1 MKLELNEI
9 SFLKFFNINK
19 IDIKNKSFLCAV
31 SGGVDSMVL
40 NDLLKKS
47 KLNFSVAS
55 CNYKLRKESDQEIE
69 MIRSIC
75 KKNNIKFYSKIIKSP
90 TKNNGNSFQMIAR
103 EKRYKWFNELMSDN
117 KYDYLLT
124 SHHADDNVETI
135 LLNLTRTTGLRGF
148 IGIPESKNKI
158 LRPLISFGKDE
169 ILSYA
174 KNNRLDW
181 SEDSSNLSEIYFRNK
196 IRRNVIPILKE
207 INPSLNNSISS
218 SLKRLRLVDKL
229 LEINL
234 SDFERDFVS
243 YEDEFIVI
251 DNSFFNNSSQKMIL
265 FYEFLNKYGFS
276 FSQIE
281 KFIPLLKET
290 NKKLIS
296 ATHELISDRNTLIIK
311 PYNYNFKLNIITNKV
326 RDVDIDNYT
335 IKSHIYKKGKLF
347 ISKSKENAQLDYDK
361 IKFPITYRNY
371 KLGDSF
377 YPLGMNKKKKVSSY
391 ISDVKMSY
399 ISKFRQIVIEDSNNQ
414 IIWLVGQQIN
424 DRFKINSNTKN
435 ILNFEII

>member
-1 MKLELNEI
+1 MKSELNEI

-40 NDLLKKS
+40 NDLLNKS

-55 CNYKLRKESDQEIE
+55 CNYKIRKESDQEIE
-69 MIRSIC
+69 MIKSIC
-75 KKNNIKFYSKIIKSP
+75 KRNNIKFYSKVIKSQ
-90 TKNNGNSFQMIAR
+90 TENNGNSFQMIAR
-103 EKRYKWFNELMSDN
+103 EKRYMWFNELMSDN
-117 KYDYLLT
+117 NYDYLLT
-124 SHHADDNVETI
+124 AHHADDNVETI

-158 LRPLISFGKDE
+158 LRPLINFGKDD

-181 SEDSSNLSEIYFRNK
+181 SEDSSNSSDIYFRNK

-207 INPSLNNSISS
+207 INPSLKNSISS
-218 SLKRLRLVDKL
+218 SIKRLRLVDQHL
-229 LEINL
+229 RSSL
-234 SDFERDFVS
+234 SDFERNYVS
-243 YEDEFIVI
+243 YENEFVII
-251 DNSFFNNSSQKMIL
+251 DNSFINNIGNKMIL

-296 ATHELISDRNTLIIK
+296 ESHELITDRNNLIIK
-311 PYNYNFKLNIITNKV
+311 PDSYNFKLNIKINKV
-326 RDVDIDNYT
+326 GDIDVGNYI
-335 IKSHIYKKGKLF
+335 IKSFIYKKGEVL
-347 ISKSKENAQLDYDK
+347 ISKNKENAQLDYDK

-391 ISDVKMSY
+391 ISDVKLSY

>member
-40 NDLLKKS
+40 NDLLNKS

-75 KKNNIKFYSKIIKSP
+75 KKNNTKFYSKIIKSP

-103 EKRYKWFNELMSDN
+103 EERYKWFNELMSDN
-117 KYDYLLT
+117 EYDYLLT
-124 SHHADDNVETI
+124 AHHSDDNVETI

-181 SEDSSNLSEIYFRNK
+181 SEDSSNSSEIYFRNK

-251 DNSFFNNSSQKMIL
+251 DNSFFNNRSQKMIL

-281 KFIPLLKET
+281 KFIPLIKET

-296 ATHELISDRNTLIIK
+296 ATHELISDRNALIIK

-326 RDVDIDNYT
+326 RDVDVDNYT
-335 IKSHIYKKGKLF
+335 IKSHIYKKRKLF

-377 YPLGMNKKKKVSSY
+377 YPLGMKKKKKVSSY
-391 ISDVKMSY
+391 ISDIKMSY
-399 ISKFRQIVIEDSNNQ
+399 LSKIKQIVIEDSNNQ
-414 IIWLVGQQIN
+414 IIWLVGQQIS
-424 DRFKINSNTKN
+424 DRFKVNSRTKN

>member
-1 MKLELNEI
+1 MKSELNEI

-40 NDLLKKS
+40 TDLLNKS

-55 CNYKLRKESDQEIE
+55 CNYKIRKESDQEIE
-69 MIRSIC
+69 MIKSIC
-75 KKNNIKFYSKIIKSP
+75 KRNNIKFYSKVIKSQ
-90 TKNNGNSFQMIAR
+90 TENNGNSFQMIAR

-117 KYDYLLT
+117 NYDYLLT
-124 SHHADDNVETI
+124 AHHADDNVETI

-158 LRPLISFGKDE
+158 LRPLINFGKDD

-174 KNNRLDW
+174 KNNKLDW
-181 SEDSSNLSEIYFRNK
+181 SEDSSNSSDIYFRNK

-207 INPSLNNSISS
+207 INPSLKNSISS
-218 SLKRLRLVDKL
+218 SIKRLRLVDQL
-229 LEINL
+229 LRSSL
-234 SDFERDFVS
+234 SDFERNYVS
-243 YEDEFIVI
+243 YENEFVII
-251 DNSFFNNSSQKMIL
+251 DNSFINNIGNKMIL

-296 ATHELISDRNTLIIK
+296 ESHELITDRNTLIIK
-311 PYNYNFKLNIITNKV
+311 PDSYNFKLNIKINKV
-326 RDVDIDNYT
+326 GDIDVGNYI
-335 IKSHIYKKGKLF
+335 IKSFIYKKGEVL
-347 ISKSKENAQLDYDK
+347 ISKNKENAQLDYDK

>member
-9 SFLKFFNINK
+9 LFLKFFNINK

-40 NDLLKKS
+40 NDLLNKS

-124 SHHADDNVETI
+124 AHHADDNVETI

>member
-9 SFLKFFNINK
+9 LFLKFFNINK

-40 NDLLKKS
+40 NDLLNKS

-124 SHHADDNVETI
+124 AHHADDNVETI

-435 ILNFEII
+435 IINCEII

>member
-1 MKLELNEI
+1 
-9 SFLKFFNINK
+9 
-19 IDIKNKSFLCAV
+19 
-31 SGGVDSMVL
+31 
-40 NDLLKKS
+40 
-47 KLNFSVAS
+47 
-55 CNYKLRKESDQEIE
+55 
-69 MIRSIC
+69 
-75 KKNNIKFYSKIIKSP
+75 
-90 TKNNGNSFQMIAR
+90 
-103 EKRYKWFNELMSDN
+103 
-117 KYDYLLT
+117 
-124 SHHADDNVETI
+124 
-135 LLNLTRTTGLRGF
+135 
-148 IGIPESKNKI
+148 
-158 LRPLISFGKDE
+158 
-169 ILSYA
+169 
-174 KNNRLDW
+174 
-181 SEDSSNLSEIYFRNK
+181 
-196 IRRNVIPILKE
+196 
-207 INPSLNNSISS
+207 
-218 SLKRLRLVDKL
+218 
-229 LEINL
+229 
-234 SDFERDFVS
+234 
-243 YEDEFIVI
+243 
-251 DNSFFNNSSQKMIL
+251 MIL

-435 ILNFEII
+435 IINFEII

>member
-124 SHHADDNVETI
+124 AHHADDNVETI

-399 ISKFRQIVIEDSNNQ
+399 ISKFRQIVIEDSNKQ

>member
-40 NDLLKKS
+40 NDLLNKS

-124 SHHADDNVETI
+124 AHHADDNVETI

-435 ILNFEII
+435 IINFEII

>member
-1 MKLELNEI
+1 MKSELNEI

-19 IDIKNKSFLCAV
+19 IDIKKKSFLCAV

-40 NDLLKKS
+40 NDLLNKS

-55 CNYKLRKESDQEIE
+55 CNYKIRKESDQEIE
-69 MIRSIC
+69 MIKSIC
-75 KKNNIKFYSKIIKSP
+75 KRNNIRFYSKVIKSQ
-90 TKNNGNSFQMIAR
+90 TENNGNSFQMIAR

-117 KYDYLLT
+117 NYDYLLT
-124 SHHADDNVETI
+124 AHHADDNVETI

-158 LRPLISFGKDE
+158 LRPLINFGKDD

-181 SEDSSNLSEIYFRNK
+181 SEDSSNSSDIYIRNK

-207 INPSLNNSISS
+207 INPSLKNSISS
-218 SLKRLRLVDKL
+218 SIKRLRLVDQFL
-229 LEINL
+229 RSSL
-234 SDFERDFVS
+234 SDFERNYVS
-243 YEDEFIVI
+243 YENEFVII
-251 DNSFFNNSSQKMIL
+251 DNSFINNIGNKMIL

-296 ATHELISDRNTLIIK
+296 ESHELITDRNTLIIK
-311 PYNYNFKLNIITNKV
+311 PDSYNFKLNIKINKV
-326 RDVDIDNYT
+326 GDIDVGNYL
-335 IKSHIYKKGKLF
+335 IKSFIYKKGEVL
-347 ISKSKENAQLDYDK
+347 ISKNKENAQLDYDK

-391 ISDVKMSY
+391 ISDIKMNY

>member
-1 MKLELNEI
+1 MKSELNEI

-19 IDIKNKSFLCAV
+19 IDIKKKSFLCAV

-40 NDLLKKS
+40 NDLLNKS

-55 CNYKLRKESDQEIE
+55 CNYKIRKESDQEIE
-69 MIRSIC
+69 MIKSIC
-75 KKNNIKFYSKIIKSP
+75 KRNNIKFYSKVIKSQ
-90 TKNNGNSFQMIAR
+90 TENNGNSFQMIAR

-117 KYDYLLT
+117 NYDYLLT
-124 SHHADDNVETI
+124 AHHADDNVETI

-158 LRPLISFGKDE
+158 LRPLINFGKDD

-181 SEDSSNLSEIYFRNK
+181 SEDSSNSSDIYFRNK

-207 INPSLNNSISS
+207 INPSLKNSISS
-218 SLKRLRLVDKL
+218 SIKRLRLVDQFL
-229 LEINL
+229 RSSL
-234 SDFERDFVS
+234 SDFERNYVS
-243 YEDEFIVI
+243 YENEFVII
-251 DNSFFNNSSQKMIL
+251 DNSFINNIGNKMIL

-296 ATHELISDRNTLIIK
+296 ESHELITDRNTLIIK
-311 PYNYNFKLNIITNKV
+311 PDSYNFKLNIKINKV
-326 RDVDIDNYT
+326 GDIDVGNYI
-335 IKSHIYKKGKLF
+335 IKSFIYKKGEVL
-347 ISKSKENAQLDYDK
+347 ISKNKENAQLDYDK

-391 ISDVKMSY
+391 ISDVKLSY

>member
-1 MKLELNEI
+1 MKSELNEI

-40 NDLLKKS
+40 NDLLNKS

-55 CNYKLRKESDQEIE
+55 CNYKIRKESDQEIE
-69 MIRSIC
+69 MIKSIC
-75 KKNNIKFYSKIIKSP
+75 KRNNIKFYSKVIKSQ
-90 TKNNGNSFQMIAR
+90 TENNGNSFQMIAR

-117 KYDYLLT
+117 NYDYLLT
-124 SHHADDNVETI
+124 AHHADDNVETI

-158 LRPLISFGKDE
+158 LRPLINFGKDD

-174 KNNRLDW
+174 KNNKLDW
-181 SEDSSNLSEIYFRNK
+181 SEDSSNSSDIYFRNK

-207 INPSLNNSISS
+207 INPSLKNSISS
-218 SLKRLRLVDKL
+218 SIKRLRLVDQL
-229 LEINL
+229 LRSSL
-234 SDFERDFVS
+234 SDFERNYVS
-243 YEDEFIVI
+243 YENEFVII
-251 DNSFFNNSSQKMIL
+251 DNSFINNIGNKMIL

-296 ATHELISDRNTLIIK
+296 ESHELITDRNTLIIK
-311 PYNYNFKLNIITNKV
+311 PDSYNFKLNIKINKV
-326 RDVDIDNYT
+326 GDIDVGNYI
-335 IKSHIYKKGKLF
+335 IKSFIYKKGEVL
-347 ISKSKENAQLDYDK
+347 ISKNKENAQLDYDK

-435 ILNFEII
+435 ILNF

>member
-9 SFLKFFNINK
+9 LFLKFFNINK

-124 SHHADDNVETI
+124 AHHADDNVETI

-158 LRPLISFGKDE
+158 LRPLISFSKDE

-399 ISKFRQIVIEDSNNQ
+399 ISKFRQIVIEDSNKQ

-435 ILNFEII
+435 IINFEII

>member
-1 MKLELNEI
+1 
-9 SFLKFFNINK
+9 
-19 IDIKNKSFLCAV
+19 
-31 SGGVDSMVL
+31 MVL
-40 NDLLKKS
+40 NDLLNKS

-124 SHHADDNVETI
+124 AHHADDNVETI

>member
-9 SFLKFFNINK
+9 LFLKFFNINK

-40 NDLLKKS
+40 NDLLNKS

-124 SHHADDNVETI
+124 AHHADDNVETI

-181 SEDSSNLSEIYFRNK
+181 SEDSSNSNEIYFRNK

-218 SLKRLRLVDKL
+218 SLKRLRLVGQL
-229 LEINL
+229 LESSL

-435 ILNFEII
+435 IINFEII

>member
-1 MKLELNEI
+1 MKSELNEI

-19 IDIKNKSFLCAV
+19 IDIKKKSFLCAV

-40 NDLLKKS
+40 NDLLNKS

-55 CNYKLRKESDQEIE
+55 CNYKIRKESDQEIE
-69 MIRSIC
+69 MIKSIC
-75 KKNNIKFYSKIIKSP
+75 KRNNIRFYSKVIKSQ
-90 TKNNGNSFQMIAR
+90 TENNGNSFQMIAR

-117 KYDYLLT
+117 NYDYLLT
-124 SHHADDNVETI
+124 AHHADDNVETI

-158 LRPLISFGKDE
+158 LRPLINFGKDD

-181 SEDSSNLSEIYFRNK
+181 SEDSSNSSDIYFRNK

-207 INPSLNNSISS
+207 INPSLKNSISS
-218 SLKRLRLVDKL
+218 SIKRLRLVDQFL
-229 LEINL
+229 RSSL
-234 SDFERDFVS
+234 SDFERNYVS
-243 YEDEFIVI
+243 YENEFVII
-251 DNSFFNNSSQKMIL
+251 DNSFINNIGNKMIL

-296 ATHELISDRNTLIIK
+296 ESHELITDRNTLIIK
-311 PYNYNFKLNIITNKV
+311 PDSYNFKLNIKINKV
-326 RDVDIDNYT
+326 GDIDVGNYI
-335 IKSHIYKKGKLF
+335 IKSFIYKKGEVL
-347 ISKSKENAQLDYDK
+347 ISKNKENAQLDYDK

>member
-9 SFLKFFNINK
+9 LFLKFFNINK

-40 NDLLKKS
+40 NDLLNKS

-124 SHHADDNVETI
+124 AHHADDNVETI

-181 SEDSSNLSEIYFRNK
+181 SEDSSNSNEIYFRNK

-435 ILNFEII
+435 IINFEII

>member
-40 NDLLKKS
+40 NDLLNKS

-124 SHHADDNVETI
+124 AHHADDNVETI

>member
-1 MKLELNEI
+1 MKSELNEI

-40 NDLLKKS
+40 NDLLNKS

-55 CNYKLRKESDQEIE
+55 CNYKIRKESDQEIE
-69 MIRSIC
+69 MIKSIC
-75 KKNNIKFYSKIIKSP
+75 KRNNIKFYSKVIKSQ
-90 TKNNGNSFQMIAR
+90 TENNGNSFQMIAR
-103 EKRYKWFNELMSDN
+103 EKRYMWFNELMSDN
-117 KYDYLLT
+117 NYDYLLT
-124 SHHADDNVETI
+124 AHHADDNVETI

-158 LRPLISFGKDE
+158 LRPLINFGKDD

-181 SEDSSNLSEIYFRNK
+181 SEDSSNSSDIYFRNK

-207 INPSLNNSISS
+207 INPSLKNSISS
-218 SLKRLRLVDKL
+218 SIKRLRLVDQHL
-229 LEINL
+229 RSSL
-234 SDFERDFVS
+234 SDFERNYVS
-243 YEDEFIVI
+243 YENEFVII
-251 DNSFFNNSSQKMIL
+251 DNSFINNIGNKMIL

-296 ATHELISDRNTLIIK
+296 ESHELITDRNNLIIK
-311 PYNYNFKLNIITNKV
+311 PDSYNFKLNIKINKV
-326 RDVDIDNYT
+326 GDIDVGNYI
-335 IKSHIYKKGKLF
+335 IKSFIYKKGEVL
-347 ISKSKENAQLDYDK
+347 ISKNKENAQLDYDK

>member
-40 NDLLKKS
+40 NDLLNKNKF
-47 KLNFSVAS
+47 NFSVAS
-55 CNYKLRKESDQEIE
+55 CNYKVRKESDQEIE

-75 KKNNIKFYSKIIKSP
+75 KKNNTKFYSKTIKSP
-90 TKNNGNSFQMIAR
+90 TKNKGKSFQMIAR
-103 EKRYKWFNELMSDN
+103 ERRYKWFNELMSDN
-117 KYDYLLT
+117 NYDYLLT
-124 SHHADDNVETI
+124 AHHSDDNVETI

>member
-1 MKLELNEI
+1 MKSELNEI

-40 NDLLKKS
+40 NDLLNKS

-55 CNYKLRKESDQEIE
+55 CNYKIRKESDQEIE
-69 MIRSIC
+69 MIKSIC
-75 KKNNIKFYSKIIKSP
+75 KRNNIKFYSKVIKSQ
-90 TKNNGNSFQMIAR
+90 TENNGNSFQMIAR
-103 EKRYKWFNELMSDN
+103 EKRYMWFNELMSDN
-117 KYDYLLT
+117 NYDYLLT
-124 SHHADDNVETI
+124 AHHADDNVETI

-158 LRPLISFGKDE
+158 LRPLINFGKDD

-181 SEDSSNLSEIYFRNK
+181 SEDSSNSSDIYFRNK

-207 INPSLNNSISS
+207 INPSLKNSISS
-218 SLKRLRLVDKL
+218 SIKRLRLVDQFL
-229 LEINL
+229 RSSL
-234 SDFERDFVS
+234 SDFERNYVS
-243 YEDEFIVI
+243 YENEFVII
-251 DNSFFNNSSQKMIL
+251 DNSFINNIGNKMIL

-296 ATHELISDRNTLIIK
+296 ESHELITDRNNLIIK
-311 PYNYNFKLNIITNKV
+311 PDSYNFKLNIKINKV
-326 RDVDIDNYT
+326 GDIDVGNYI
-335 IKSHIYKKGKLF
+335 IKSFIYKKGEVL
-347 ISKSKENAQLDYDK
+347 ISKNKENAQLDYDK

-391 ISDVKMSY
+391 ISDVKLSY

>member
-1 MKLELNEI
+1 MKSELNEI

-19 IDIKNKSFLCAV
+19 IDIKKKSFLCAV

-40 NDLLKKS
+40 NDLLNKS

-55 CNYKLRKESDQEIE
+55 CNYKIRKESDQEIE
-69 MIRSIC
+69 MIKSIC
-75 KKNNIKFYSKIIKSP
+75 KRNNIKFYSKVIKSQ
-90 TKNNGNSFQMIAR
+90 TENNGNSFQMIAR

-117 KYDYLLT
+117 NYDYLLT
-124 SHHADDNVETI
+124 AHHADDNVETI

-158 LRPLISFGKDE
+158 LRPLINFGKDD

-181 SEDSSNLSEIYFRNK
+181 SEDSSNSSDIYIRNK

-207 INPSLNNSISS
+207 INPSLKNSISS
-218 SLKRLRLVDKL
+218 SIKRLRLVDQFL
-229 LEINL
+229 RSSL
-234 SDFERDFVS
+234 SDFERNYVS
-243 YEDEFIVI
+243 YENEFVII
-251 DNSFFNNSSQKMIL
+251 DNSFINNIGNKMIL

-296 ATHELISDRNTLIIK
+296 ESHELITDRNTLIIK
-311 PYNYNFKLNIITNKV
+311 PDSYNFKLNIKINKV
-326 RDVDIDNYT
+326 GDIDVGNYI
-335 IKSHIYKKGKLF
+335 IKSFIYKKGEVL
-347 ISKSKENAQLDYDK
+347 ISKNKENAQLDYDK

>member
-124 SHHADDNVETI
+124 AHHADDNVETI

>member
-9 SFLKFFNINK
+9 LFLKFFNINK

-124 SHHADDNVETI
+124 AHHADDNVETI

>member
-1 MKLELNEI
+1 MKLKLNEI
-9 SFLKFFNINK
+9 SFLKFFNIKK

-40 NDLLKKS
+40 NDLMIKS
-47 KLNFSVAS
+47 KLSFSVAS
-55 CNYKLRKESDQEIE
+55 CNYKIRKESDQEIE
-69 MIRSIC
+69 MIKSIC
-75 KKNNIKFYSKIIKSP
+75 EKNNIKFYSKVIKSH
-90 TKNNGNSFQMIAR
+90 TENNGNSFQMVAR
-103 EKRYKWFNELMSDN
+103 EGRYKWFNNLMSDN
-117 KYDYLLT
+117 GYDYLIT
-124 SHHADDNVETI
+124 AHHADDNVETI
-135 LLNLTRTTGLRGF
+135 LINLTRTTGLRGF

-181 SEDSSNLSEIYFRNK
+181 SEDSSNSNEIYFRNK

-218 SLKRLRLVDKL
+218 SLKRLRLVSQL
-229 LEINL
+229 LESSL
-234 SDFERDFVS
+234 SDFEKNYVS
-243 YEDEFIVI
+243 YENEFIVI
-251 DNSFFNNSSQKMIL
+251 NNSFSGNINNKMIL

-296 ATHELISDRNTLIIK
+296 ETHELITDRNSLIIK
-311 PYNYNFKLNIITNKV
+311 PKSYNFKLNIRTNKV
-326 RDVDIDNYT
+326 EDIDVGKYK
-335 IKSHIYKKGKLF
+335 IKSLIYKKGEVS
-347 ISKSKENAQLDYDK
+347 ISKNKENAQLDYDK
-361 IKFPITYRNY
+361 IKFPLTYRNY

-377 YPLGMNKKKKVSSY
+377 YPLGMKKKKKVSSY
-391 ISDVKMSY
+391 ISDEKMSY
-399 ISKFRQIVIEDSNNQ
+399 ISKISQIVVEDSNNQ
-414 IIWLVGQQIN
+414 IIWLVGKQIS
-424 DRFKINSNTKN
+424 DRFRVNSNTKN

>member
-9 SFLKFFNINK
+9 LFLKFFNINK

-40 NDLLKKS
+40 NDLLNKS

-124 SHHADDNVETI
+124 AHHADDNVETI

-311 PYNYNFKLNIITNKV
+311 PFNYNFKLNIITNKV

-435 ILNFEII
+435 IINFEII

>member
-9 SFLKFFNINK
+9 LFLKFFNINK

-40 NDLLKKS
+40 NDLLNKS

-124 SHHADDNVETI
+124 AHHADDNVETI

-435 ILNFEII
+435 IINFEII

>member
-1 MKLELNEI
+1 MKSELNEI

-40 NDLLKKS
+40 NDLLNKS

-55 CNYKLRKESDQEIE
+55 CNYKIRKESDQEIE
-69 MIRSIC
+69 MIKSIC
-75 KKNNIKFYSKIIKSP
+75 KRNNIRFYSKVIKSQ
-90 TKNNGNSFQMIAR
+90 TENNGNSFQMIAR
-103 EKRYKWFNELMSDN
+103 EKRYMWFNELMSDN
-117 KYDYLLT
+117 NYDYLLT
-124 SHHADDNVETI
+124 AHHADDNVETI

-158 LRPLISFGKDE
+158 LRPLINFGKDD

-174 KNNRLDW
+174 KNNKLDW
-181 SEDSSNLSEIYFRNK
+181 SEDSSNSSDIYFRNK

-207 INPSLNNSISS
+207 INPSLKNSISS
-218 SLKRLRLVDKL
+218 SIKRLRLVDQL
-229 LEINL
+229 LQSSL
-234 SDFERDFVS
+234 SNFERNYVS
-243 YEDEFIVI
+243 YDNEFVII
-251 DNSFFNNSSQKMIL
+251 DNSFINNIGNKMIL

-296 ATHELISDRNTLIIK
+296 ESHELITDRNTLIIK
-311 PYNYNFKLNIITNKV
+311 PDSYNFKLNIKINKV
-326 RDVDIDNYT
+326 GDIDVGNYI
-335 IKSHIYKKGKLF
+335 IKSFIYKKGEVL
-347 ISKSKENAQLDYDK
+347 ISKNKENAQLDYDK